1 MEDIIEK
8 LIEEIMEKDFIEKVV
23 GLTSQ

>member
-1 MEDIIEK
+1 VEDIIEK